1 MREGRQV
8 NVGIIGSGKIGRA
21 VATRLIDGDHHVW
34 LSNSRGPESLAELE
48 QELGQAA
55 SAATV
60 EDAIREGDVVIV
72 ATPLAAVAGLPA
84 DALSG
89 KIVVDANNYYPQR
102 DGHIAELDDGLG
114 SSEWLAAHLPGAR
127 VVKAFN
133 TMWSENILHKAVPH
147 GAEERVAMPVAS
159 DDEAAKATVSALVD
173 DMGFDPVDG
182 GTLRDGRRQQPGT
195 PVYNVLLDADG
206 VRDALDQVPEA

>member
-1 MREGRQV
+1 MK
-8 NVGIIGSGKIGRA
+8 VGIIGSGNIGQA
-21 VATRLIDGDHHVW
+21 VATLAIDAGHQVW
-34 LSNSRGPESLAELE
+34 ISNSRGPESLAALE

-60 EDAIREGDVVIV
+60 EDAVREGDIV
-72 ATPLAAVAGLPA
+72 LLATPLAAVPTLPA

-89 KIVVDANNYYPQR
+89 KVVIDANNYYPQR
-102 DGHIAELDDGLG
+102 DGQIAELDGGLG
-114 SSEWLAAHLPGAR
+114 SSEWLAGHLPGAR

-133 TMWSENILHKAVPH
+133 TMWSENMLHK
-147 GAEERVAMPVAS
+147 GAPQGAAERVAMPVAS
-159 DDEAAKATVSALVD
+159 DDEDAKALASRLID
-173 DMGFDPVDG
+173 EIGFDSVDA

-206 VRDALDQVPEA
+206 VREALDRVPEA